1 MIGDINQSIT
11 VFIIIFV
18 WRSFVVQLTGLLP
31 PSLSQETVRVLPEQ
45 SFLPDGYRLPEGSL
59 RGRMSEISPRV
70 VFIEVTNRCNLL
82 CETCPRTFF
91 EREPLRTLTLDEFIT
106 IAEQFPQMQRALLH
120 GIGEPLLNRK
130 LPQIIRYLKGKDVE
144 VIINSNGTLLSPTW
158 QEDLVFS
165 GLDEYRCSID
175 GARDETYARI
185 RGANLL
191 PKLTKGLEGL
201 VRTKKQLGSTTPR
214 ISIWCVATRENLEE
228 LPELLH
234 LAARLGVTEVYV
246 QRLVYFA
253 REPEEQYGMARDE
266 KAIFGKDSEFEE
278 QVIEQCMQ
286 LSAELGIDFRASGAR
301 DPLNSLAAARPADFA
316 PWQACLRPWTT
327 AYVTA
332 NGNCLPCCIS
342 PFATND
348 YGSLIL
354 GNLFE
359 RPFAEIWNDP
369 HYQNFRTQLLSDQPN
384 KACSS
389 CGVYWSL

>member
-1 MIGDINQSIT
+1 MIPHTS
-11 VFIIIFV
+11 
-18 WRSFVVQLTGLLP
+18 LLP
-31 PSLSQETVRVLPEQ
+31 LSFNQETVRVLPEQ
-45 SFLPDGYRLPEGSL
+45 SFLPDAYRLPQGSL
-59 RGRMSEISPRV
+59 RGPISEINPRV

-91 EREPLRTLTLDEFIT
+91 KREPLHSLTLDEFIA

-120 GIGEPLLNRK
+120 GIGEPLLNRE
-130 LPQIIRYLKGKDVE
+130 LPQIIRYLKKRDVE
-144 VIINSNGTLLSPTW
+144 VIINSNGTLLSPSW
-158 QEDLVFS
+158 QEKLVRC

-175 GARDETYARI
+175 GAKDETYARI

-191 PKLTKGLEGL
+191 PKLIKGLDGL
-201 VRTKKQLGSTTPR
+201 ARTKERLGSTTPR
-214 ISIWCVATRENLEE
+214 ISIWCVATRENLQE

-234 LAARLGVTEVYV
+234 LAARLNVPEVYV

-253 REPEEQYGMARDE
+253 REPDQQYGMARDE

-278 QVIEQCMQ
+278 QVIEQCTQ

-301 DPLNSLAAARPADFA
+301 DPLSSLAAARPADFA
-316 PWQACLRPWTT
+316 PWQACMRPWTT

-348 YGSLIL
+348 YESLLL

-359 RPFAEIWNDP
+359 RPFVEIWNDLL
-369 HYQNFRTQLLSDQPN
+369 YQNFRTQLLSDHPN

>member
-1 MIGDINQSIT
+1 MT
-11 VFIIIFV
+11 
-18 WRSFVVQLTGLLP
+18 RSEILLP
-31 PSLSQETVRVLPEQ
+31 MSFSQETVRVLPEQ
-45 SFLPDGYRLPEGSL
+45 GFLPNAYRLPEGSL
-59 RGRMSEISPRV
+59 RGPLSGISPRV

-91 EREPLRTLTLDEFIT
+91 KREPLRSLTLEEFID

-120 GIGEPLLNRK
+120 GIGEPLMNRE
-130 LPQIIRYLKGKDVE
+130 LPQIIRYLKEREVE
-144 VIINSNGTLLSPTW
+144 VIINSNGTLLSPIW
-158 QEDLVFS
+158 QESLVS
-165 GLDEYRCSID
+165 SALDEYRCSID
-175 GARDETYARI
+175 GAKDETYARI

-191 PKLTKGLEGL
+191 PKLIQGLGGL
-201 VRTKKQLGSTTPR
+201 VRTKERLGSTTPR
-214 ISIWCVATRENLEE
+214 ISIWCVATRENLQE

-234 LAARLGVTEVYV
+234 LAARLGVPEVYV

-253 REPEEQYGMARDE
+253 SEPDNQYGMARDE
-266 KAIFGKDSEFEE
+266 KTFFGKDSDFEE
-278 QVIEQCMQ
+278 QVIEQCIH

-327 AYVTA
+327 AYVTV

-348 YGSLIL
+348 YESLLL

-359 RPFAEIWNDP
+359 RPFSEIWNDTL
-369 HYQNFRTQLLSDQPN
+369 YQNFRTQLLSDHPN

>member
-1 MIGDINQSIT
+1 MIPHTS
-11 VFIIIFV
+11 
-18 WRSFVVQLTGLLP
+18 LLP
-31 PSLSQETVRVLPEQ
+31 LSFNQETVRVLPEQ
-45 SFLPDGYRLPEGSL
+45 SFLPDAYRLPQGSL
-59 RGRMSEISPRV
+59 RGPISEINPRV

-91 EREPLRTLTLDEFIT
+91 KREPLHSLTLDEFIA

-120 GIGEPLLNRK
+120 GIGEPLLNRE
-130 LPQIIRYLKGKDVE
+130 LPQIIRYLKKRDVE
-144 VIINSNGTLLSPTW
+144 VIINSNGTLLSPSW
-158 QEDLVFS
+158 QEKLVRC

-175 GARDETYARI
+175 GAKDETYARI

-191 PKLTKGLEGL
+191 PKLIKGLDGL
-201 VRTKKQLGSTTPR
+201 ARTKERLGSTTPR
-214 ISIWCVATRENLEE
+214 ISIWCVATRENLQE

-234 LAARLGVTEVYV
+234 LAARLNVPEVYV

-253 REPEEQYGMARDE
+253 REPDQQYGMARDE

-278 QVIEQCMQ
+278 QVIEQCTQ

-301 DPLNSLAAARPADFA
+301 DPLSSLAAARPADFA
-316 PWQACLRPWTT
+316 PWQACMRPWTT

-348 YGSLIL
+348 YESLLL

-359 RPFAEIWNDP
+359 RPFVEIWNDLL
-369 HYQNFRTQLLSDQPN
+369 YQNFRTQLLSNHPN

>member
-1 MIGDINQSIT
+1 MI
-11 VFIIIFV
+11 
-18 WRSFVVQLTGLLP
+18 QLTNLLP
-31 PSLSQETVRVLPEQ
+31 SSFERETVSVLPEQ
-45 SFLPDGYRLPEGSL
+45 SFLPDAYRLPEGSL
-59 RGRMSEISPRV
+59 RGPMAELNPKV

-82 CETCPRTFF
+82 CATCPRTFF
-91 EREPLRTLTLDEFIT
+91 DREPLKSLSHEEFIA

-120 GIGEPLLNRK
+120 GIGEPLLNRE
-130 LPQIIRYLKGKDVE
+130 LPEIIRYLKKRDVE
-144 VIINSNGTLLSPTW
+144 VIINSNGTLLSPAW
-158 QEDLVFS
+158 QEKLVDS

-175 GARDETYARI
+175 GAKDETYARI

-191 PKLTKGLEGL
+191 PKLARGLEGL
-201 VRTKKQLGSTTPR
+201 VKTKERRGSATPR
-214 ISIWCVATRENLEE
+214 ISIWCVATRENLQE

-234 LAARLGVTEVYV
+234 LAAEMGVPEVYV

-253 REPEEQYGMARDE
+253 SEPEKQYGMARDE
-266 KAIFGKDSEFEE
+266 NAIFGNEDDFEE
-278 QVIEQCMQ
+278 QVIEKCTR

-301 DPLNSLAAARPADFA
+301 DPMASLAAARPADFA
-316 PWQACLRPWTT
+316 PWQACMRPWTT

-342 PFATND
+342 PFATDD
-348 YGSLIL
+348 YESLLL

-359 RPFAEIWNDP
+359 RPFSEIWNDQP
-369 HYQNFRTQLLSDQPN
+369 YQNFRDQLLSDHPN